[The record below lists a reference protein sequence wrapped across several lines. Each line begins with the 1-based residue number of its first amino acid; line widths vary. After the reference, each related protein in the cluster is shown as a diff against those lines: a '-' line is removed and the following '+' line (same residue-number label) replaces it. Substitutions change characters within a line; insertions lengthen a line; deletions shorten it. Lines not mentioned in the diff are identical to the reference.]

1 MENYRRTRVFGGVLC
16 LMGSLLAISYSGT
29 LFSFLAVTSSPKLL
43 KTIEELSTLPPSMKL
58 GNNGIRHKECVK
70 DFFTLFKKRLF
81 NFNFFKKCRQT
92 VSLHTENKVSRHF
105 DSIFS

>member
-1 MENYRRTRVFGGVLC
+1 MQQLYFLLENYRRTRVFGGVLC

-70 DFFTLFKKRLF
+70 DFDTFQKKLF
-81 NFNFFKKCRQT
+81 NFNFF
-92 VSLHTENKVSRHF
+92 
-105 DSIFS
+105 I